1 MSAAL
6 CPNPSHPSRLTRAI
20 LAVLLAAS
28 DCRATSAAETPDQ
41 NTNPTADKSA
51 GSQTLESVVVTG
63 EGHKEELQK
72 ASTPITVF
80 SATKILDAGIQ
91 TTGDFV
97 RLVPNMSY
105 DTSFTIGNSFVVMR
119 GIQQI
124 NNADAPIAIVVDG
137 VPQNNQ
143 KEFKMDLFDIDQI
156 EVLRGP
162 QGALYG
168 RNALGGAINITTKQ
182 PTDTTEGFFQ
192 TTVGDDGVYKVAA
205 GVSGPLIKDELFYR
219 VVLSGSNFDGS
230 IRNSY
235 TGQTVDWYKDH
246 DFRAQL
252 KWLPSSD
259 QEFDLR
265 VSSSLLWGGAIMDT
279 AFPAGTPND
288 TNIWQAPISAIPGN
302 SHRRIDET
310 TFRYKQDFGKF
321 VFTSITGYT
330 YIFEDY
336 FGSGDFCN
344 PTCSEAMVPYG
355 ENTQTQTLRV
365 RLLSQELRLS
375 SPDDAAVKWTTGV
388 YALQTHR
395 DLDSPGWLVNPPY
408 PPSPPALWYETH
420 EGNNNFAWA
429 AFGQVQVPLGDKN
442 QIALSLRYDNDLREQ
457 TDLISADSG
466 RRTARFDAWQPK
478 LTFTHFLS
486 DTQQAYATVGTGFR
500 SGGFNSPAG
509 FGASGLPEFQ
519 PEKLTSFEVGYKTSW
534 LDNRLTV
541 NSAVFYEKDHNYQF
555 FYVNEEQSQVISNL
569 RRVNIKGLE
578 TEINWLV
585 HPGWQ
590 LFGSLGLLGS
600 DIADVGINASNFPI
614 KDGNRAPR
622 TEPYNFVIGSQ
633 WNFSLGQRSAMFRF
647 DVSRKGPRTWEADN
661 VAIMNPVTLVNA
673 RFTYF
678 GGDRWNLTAWTTNLL
693 NHHYYGDF
701 GSTTF
706 TGLPVDIASPAQGR
720 HFGVDY
726 RYDF

>member
-1 MSAAL
+1 M
-6 CPNPSHPSRLTRAI
+6 TRADRPKPLRPRPLAQAL
-20 LAVLLAAS
+20 LAVLMTSGA
-28 DCRATSAAETPDQ
+28 CSAAVTAAADGADPNATPPDG
-41 NTNPTADKSA
+41 DKSSA
-51 GSQTLESVVVTG
+51 PQALESIVVSG
-63 EGHKEELQK
+63 EGHKEALQK

-91 TTGDFV
+91 STGDFV

-182 PTDTTEGFFQ
+182 PTDATEGYFQ
-192 TTVGDDGVYKVAA
+192 ATLGDDGLRKVAA
-205 GVSGPLIKDELFYR
+205 GISGPLIKDELFYR
-219 VVLSGSNFDGS
+219 VALSGTQFDGS

-235 TGQTVDWYKDH
+235 TGLRVDSYKDH
-246 DFRAQL
+246 DLRAQL
-252 KWLPSSD
+252 KWLPTSE

-265 VSSSLLWGGAIMDT
+265 VNSSLLWGGAIMDT

-288 TNIWQAPISAIPGN
+288 TNIWQTSISDTPGV
-302 SHRRIDET
+302 SHRRIDSAT
-310 TFRYKQDFGKF
+310 LRYKRDFGKF

-336 FGSGDFCN
+336 FGDGDFCN
-344 PTCSEAMVPYG
+344 PGCPEAMVPYG
-355 ENTQTQTLRV
+355 QNTQAQTLRV
-365 RLLSQELRLS
+365 RQFSQELRLS
-375 SPDDAAVKWTTGV
+375 SADDANVKWTAGV
-388 YALQTHR
+388 YALHTHR
-395 DLDSPGWLVNPPY
+395 TLDSPGWLVIPPD
-408 PPSPPALWYETH
+408 PPSLWYESN

-429 AFGQVQVPLGDKN
+429 AFGQAQVPLGEKN
-442 QIALSLRYDNDLREQ
+442 QIALSLRYDSDLREQ
-457 TDLISADSG
+457 TDLLNPDQG
-466 RRTARFDAWQPK
+466 HRTARFDAWQPK

-486 DTQQAYATVGTGFR
+486 DTQQIYATAAKGFR
-500 SGGFNSPAG
+500 SGGFNAP
-509 FGASGLPEFQ
+509 GLPEFL
-519 PEKLTSFEVGYKTSW
+519 PEHLTSFEVGYKTSW

-541 NSAVFYEKDHNYQF
+541 NSALFYEKDRDYQF
-555 FYVNEEQSQVISNL
+555 FYVNEEQLQVISNL
-569 RRVNIKGLE
+569 HRVDIKGLE
-578 TEINWLV
+578 TEVNWLV
-585 HPGWQ
+585 RPGWQ
-590 LFGSLGLLGS
+590 VFGSLGLLGS
-600 DIADVGINASNFPI
+600 DIRDVGISASNFPI
-614 KDGNRAPR
+614 KSGNRAPR
-622 TEPYNFVIGSQ
+622 TEPYNAVLGSQ
-633 WNFSLGQRSAMFRF
+633 WNFPLGERSAMFRF
-647 DVSRKGPRTWEADN
+647 DVSRKGRRTWEADN

-678 GGDRWNLTAWTTNLL
+678 GGDRWNLTAWTSNLF
-693 NHHYYGDF
+693 NHRYYGDF

-720 HFGVDY
+720 HFGIDY